1 MLLLGGCT
9 PRPPTTTDE
18 VRREASIPAVPPLV
32 RHVQNQ
38 PVHTVWTFRSG
49 DEDCVAVAA
58 AENVSLVVTVNR
70 NASINLAVSVPGQL
84 TQGSRSV
91 PLRFTGPSGTWQVA
105 ASRTAAHQIS
115 VGLSANDIA
124 LSRILVL
131 LNGGVLDVGTPP
143 QPIVSLAISPS
154 EAQGQTWFDCARG
167 KVL

>member
-9 PRPPTTTDE
+9 PPPPSDE
-18 VRREASIPAVPPLV
+18 GRREASIPAVPPFV
-32 RHVQNQ
+32 PHVQNQ
-38 PVHTVWTFRSG
+38 PVHTAWTFHSS

-70 NASINLAVSVPGQL
+70 NASIDLAVSVPGQL
-84 TQGSRSV
+84 TQGSTSV
-91 PLRFTGPSGTWQVA
+91 PLRFAGPAGTWQVA
-105 ASRTAAHQIS
+105 ARRSAAHEIS
-115 VGLSANDIA
+115 VALSANDTT

-131 LNGGVLDVGTPP
+131 LSGGVLDVGTAP

-154 EAQGQTWFDCARG
+154 EAPGQAWFDCARG